1 MSWAI
6 RDWLGWAE
14 QFGLGELQLL
24 PDQFWRLT
32 MREFDLLRAGF
43 HRREDRAWE
52 KVAALGLWVLAPY
65 SKKHMTPAELLGR
78 VRLHTLP
85 SSGDEAKDDAAF
97 ERAKRLADALK
108 WAKE

>member
-1 MSWAI
+1 
-6 RDWLGWAE
+6 
-14 QFGLGELQLL
+14 
-24 PDQFWRLT
+24 

-52 KVAALGLWVLAPY
+52 KVATLGLWVLAPY
-65 SKKHMTPAELLGR
+65 SKKQMTPAELLGR
-78 VRLHTLP
+78 SRLHTAP
-85 SSGDEAKDDAAF
+85 STSSRDEAKDDAAF